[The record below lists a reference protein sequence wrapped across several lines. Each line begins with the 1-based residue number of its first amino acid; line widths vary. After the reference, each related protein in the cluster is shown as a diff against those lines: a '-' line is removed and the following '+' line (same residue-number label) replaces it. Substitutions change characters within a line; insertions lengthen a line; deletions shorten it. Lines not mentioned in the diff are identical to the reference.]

1 MPTTLESN
9 LLVGDDHF
17 AIIVSRFNDLVTR
30 RLLDGALDTFRRHGA
45 KDEQLTV
52 VWAPGAFEL
61 PQLAQHLANSKK
73 YAAIVALGAVI
84 QGETSHHDYINH
96 QVAAGLMHTAQE
108 TGIPVLFGVLTC
120 ENLDQALN
128 RAGGKA
134 GNKGTEAALAA
145 IEMVNT
151 LKLLSPKL
159 ETRNPK

>member
-1 MPTTLESN
+1 MPTTIESN
-9 LLVGDDHF
+9 LLVSDASDHF

-30 RLLDGALDTFRRHGA
+30 RLLDGALETFRRHGA

-61 PQLAQHLANSKK
+61 PQLAQHLASSKK
-73 YAAIVALGAVI
+73 FAAIIALGAVI
-84 QGETSHHDYINH
+84 QGETTHHDYINH

-151 LKLLSPKL
+151 LKLLKQNGL
-159 ETRNPK
+159 

>member
-1 MPTTLESN
+1 MPTTIESN
-9 LLVGDDHF
+9 LLISDASDHF

-30 RLLDGALDTFRRHGA
+30 RLLDGALETFRRHGA

-52 VWAPGAFEL
+52 VWAPGSFEL
-61 PQLAQHLANSKK
+61 PQLAQHLASSKK
-73 YAAIVALGAVI
+73 FAAIVALGAVI
-84 QGETSHHDYINH
+84 QGETTHHDYINH
-96 QVAAGLMHTAQE
+96 QVAAGLMRTAQE

-134 GNKGTEAALAA
+134 GNKGTEASLAA

-151 LKLLSPKL
+151 LKLLKSSGL
-159 ETRNPK
+159 

>member
-1 MPTTLESN
+1 MPTTIESN
-9 LLVGDDHF
+9 LLISDGSDHF

-30 RLLDGALDTFRRHGA
+30 RLLDGALETFRRHGA

-61 PQLAQHLANSKK
+61 PQLAQHLASSKK
-73 YAAIVALGAVI
+73 FAAIVALGAVI
-84 QGETSHHDYINH
+84 QGETTHHDYINH
-96 QVAAGLMHTAQE
+96 QVAAGLMRTAQE

-151 LKLLSPKL
+151 LKLL
-159 ETRNPK
+159 NQAGV

>member
-1 MPTTLESN
+1 MPTTIESN
-9 LLVGDDHF
+9 LLVGDESDHF

-52 VWAPGAFEL
+52 VWAPGSFEL
-61 PQLAQHLANSKK
+61 PQLAQHLATSKK
-73 YAAIVALGAVI
+73 FSAIIALGAVI
-84 QGETSHHDYINH
+84 QGETTHHEYINQ
-96 QVAAGLMHTAQE
+96 QVAAGLMRTAQE
-108 TGIPVLFGVLTC
+108 TGIPVMFGVLTC

-151 LKLLSPKL
+151 LKLLKSAGD
-159 ETRNPK
+159 

>member
-1 MPTTLESN
+1 MTMIESN
-9 LLVGDDHF
+9 LLVGDESF
-17 AIIVSRFNDLVTR
+17 AIVVSRFNDLVTR

-52 VWAPGAFEL
+52 VWVPGSFEL
-61 PQLAQHLANSKK
+61 PQMAQHLAATKML
-73 YAAIVALGAVI
+73 AAIIALGAVI

-96 QVAAGLMHTAQE
+96 QVAAGLMRTAQE

-120 ENLDQALN
+120 GDLDQALN

-151 LKLLSPKL
+151 LKLLK
-159 ETRNPK
+159 

>member
-1 MPTTLESN
+1 MPTIIESN
-9 LLVGDDHF
+9 LLISDGSDQF

-30 RLLDGALDTFRRHGA
+30 RLLDGALETFRRHGA

-61 PQLAQHLANSKK
+61 PQLAQHLASSKK
-73 YAAIVALGAVI
+73 FAAIVALGAVI
-84 QGETSHHDYINH
+84 QGETTHHDYINH

-151 LKLLSPKL
+151 LKLLNQNGL
-159 ETRNPK
+159 

>member
-1 MPTTLESN
+1 MPTTIESN
-9 LLVGDDHF
+9 LLISDESEKF

-30 RLLDGALDTFRRHGA
+30 RLLDGALETFRRHGA

-61 PQLAQHLANSKK
+61 PQLAQHLASSKK
-73 YAAIVALGAVI
+73 FAAIVALGAVI
-84 QGETSHHDYINH
+84 QGETTHHDYINH
-96 QVAAGLMHTAQE
+96 QVAAGLMRTAQE

-145 IEMVNT
+145 IEMANT
-151 LKLLSPKL
+151 LKLLK
-159 ETRNPK
+159 

>member
-1 MPTTLESN
+1 MPTIESN
-9 LLVGDDHF
+9 LLITDERDQF

-30 RLLDGALDTFRRHGA
+30 RLLDGALETFRRHGA
-45 KDEQLTV
+45 KDEQLTI

-61 PQLAQHLANSKK
+61 PQLAQHLASSKK
-73 YAAIVALGAVI
+73 FVAVVALGAVI
-84 QGETSHHDYINH
+84 QGETTHHDYINH
-96 QVAAGLMHTAQE
+96 QVAAGLMRTAQE

-151 LKLLSPKL
+151 LKLLKQTLS
-159 ETRNPK
+159 

>member
-1 MPTTLESN
+1 MPTIIESN
-9 LLVGDDHF
+9 LLISDASDHF

-30 RLLDGALDTFRRHGA
+30 RLLDGALESFRRHGA

-61 PQLAQHLANSKK
+61 PQLAQHLASSKK
-73 YAAIVALGAVI
+73 FAAIVALGAVI
-84 QGETSHHDYINH
+84 QGETTHHDYINH

-151 LKLLSPKL
+151 LKLLKQAGA
-159 ETRNPK
+159 

>member
-1 MPTTLESN
+1 MPTTIEST
-9 LLVGDDHF
+9 LLVGDESDHF

-30 RLLDGALDTFRRHGA
+30 RLLDGALETFRRHGA

-52 VWAPGAFEL
+52 VWAPGSFEL
-61 PQLAQHLANSKK
+61 PQLAQHLATSKK
-73 YAAIVALGAVI
+73 FAAIIALGAVI
-84 QGETSHHDYINH
+84 QGETTHHDYINQ
-96 QVAAGLMHTAQE
+96 QVAAGLMRTAQE
-108 TGIPVLFGVLTC
+108 TGIPVMFGVLTC

-151 LKLLSPKL
+151 LKLLKSAGD
-159 ETRNPK
+159 

>member
-1 MPTTLESN
+1 MPTTIESN
-9 LLVGDDHF
+9 LLITDEHDHF

-30 RLLDGALDTFRRHGA
+30 RLLDGALETFRRHGA

-52 VWAPGAFEL
+52 VWAPGSFEL
-61 PQLAQHLANSKK
+61 PQLAQHLASTKK
-73 YAAIVALGAVI
+73 YAAVVALGAVI
-84 QGETSHHDYINH
+84 QGETTHHDYINH
-96 QVAAGLMHTAQE
+96 QVAAGLMRTAQE

-151 LKLLSPKL
+151 LKLLKPASV
-159 ETRNPK
+159 

>member
-1 MPTTLESN
+1 MPTTIESN
-9 LLVGDDHF
+9 LLITDEHDHF

-30 RLLDGALDTFRRHGA
+30 RLLDGALETFRRHGA

-52 VWAPGAFEL
+52 VWAPGSFEL
-61 PQLAQHLANSKK
+61 PQLAQHLASSKK
-73 YAAIVALGAVI
+73 YAAVIALGAVI
-84 QGETSHHDYINH
+84 QGETTHHDYINH
-96 QVAAGLMHTAQE
+96 QVAAGLMRTAQE

-151 LKLLSPKL
+151 LKLLKPASV
-159 ETRNPK
+159 

>member
-1 MPTTLESN
+1 MMLPKTVN
-9 LLVGDDHF
+9 PPF
-17 AIIVSRFNDLVTR
+17 SRFNDLVTR
-30 RLLDGALDTFRRHGA
+30 RLLDGALETFRRHGA

-61 PQLAQHLANSKK
+61 PQLAQHLASSKK
-73 YAAIVALGAVI
+73 FAAIVALGAVI
-84 QGETSHHDYINH
+84 QGETTHHDYINH
-96 QVAAGLMHTAQE
+96 QVAAGLMRTAQE

-151 LKLLSPKL
+151 LKLLNQNGL
-159 ETRNPK
+159 

>member
-1 MPTTLESN
+1 MPTTIESN
-9 LLVGDDHF
+9 LLVGDESF
-17 AIIVSRFNDLVTR
+17 AIVVSRFNDLVTR

-52 VWAPGAFEL
+52 VWVPWAFEL
-61 PQLAQHLANSKK
+61 PQMAQHLADGKK
-73 YAAIVALGAVI
+73 FAAIIALGAVI
-84 QGETSHHDYINH
+84 QGETTHHDYINH
-96 QVAAGLMHTAQE
+96 QVAAGLMRTAQE

-151 LKLLSPKL
+151 LKLLK
-159 ETRNPK
+159 

>member
-1 MPTTLESN
+1 MPTIESN
-9 LLVGDDHF
+9 LLITDERDQF

-30 RLLDGALDTFRRHGA
+30 RLLDGALETFRRHGA
-45 KDEQLTV
+45 KDEQLTI

-61 PQLAQHLANSKK
+61 PQLAQHLASSKK
-73 YAAIVALGAVI
+73 FVAVIALGAVI
-84 QGETSHHDYINH
+84 QGETTHHDYINH
-96 QVAAGLMHTAQE
+96 QVAAGLMRTAQE

-151 LKLLSPKL
+151 LKLLKQTLS
-159 ETRNPK
+159 

>member
-1 MPTTLESN
+1 MPTTIESS

-30 RLLDGALDTFRRHGA
+30 RLLDGALETFRRHGA

-52 VWAPGAFEL
+52 VWAPGSFEL
-61 PQLAQHLANSKK
+61 PQLAQRLANSKK
-73 YAAIVALGAVI
+73 FAAVVALGAVI
-84 QGETSHHDYINH
+84 EGETTHHDYINH
-96 QVAAGLMHTAQE
+96 QVAAGLMHTAQA
-108 TGIPVLFGVLTC
+108 TGIPVLFGVLSC

-151 LKLLSPKL
+151 LKLLK
-159 ETRNPK
+159 

>member
-1 MPTTLESN
+1 MPTTIDSN
-9 LLVGDDHF
+9 LLIGDASDHF
-17 AIIVSRFNDLVTR
+17 AIIVSRFNDLVTH
-30 RLLDGALDTFRRHGA
+30 RLLDGALETFRRHGA
-45 KDEQLTV
+45 KEEQLTV

-61 PQLAQHLANSKK
+61 PQLALHLASSKK
-73 YAAIVALGAVI
+73 FAAIVALGAVI
-84 QGETSHHDYINH
+84 QGETTHHDYINH
-96 QVAAGLMHTAQE
+96 QVAAGLMRTAQE

-151 LKLLSPKL
+151 LKLLK
-159 ETRNPK
+159 

>member
-1 MPTTLESN
+1 MPTIESN
-9 LLVGDDHF
+9 LLITDERDQF

-30 RLLDGALDTFRRHGA
+30 RLLDGALETFRRHGA
-45 KDEQLTV
+45 KDEQLTI

-61 PQLAQHLANSKK
+61 PQLAQHLASSKK
-73 YAAIVALGAVI
+73 FVAVIALGAVI
-84 QGETSHHDYINH
+84 QGETTHHDYINH
-96 QVAAGLMHTAQE
+96 QVAAGLMRTAQE

-128 RAGGKA
+128 RAGGKS

-151 LKLLSPKL
+151 LKLLKQTLS
-159 ETRNPK
+159 

>member
-1 MPTTLESN
+1 MPTTIESN
-9 LLVGDDHF
+9 LLISDASDHF

-61 PQLAQHLANSKK
+61 PQLAQHFASSKK
-73 YAAIVALGAVI
+73 FAAIVALGAVI
-84 QGETSHHDYINH
+84 QGETTHHDYINH
-96 QVAAGLMHTAQE
+96 QVAAGLMRTAQE

-151 LKLLSPKL
+151 LRLLKSSGL
-159 ETRNPK
+159 